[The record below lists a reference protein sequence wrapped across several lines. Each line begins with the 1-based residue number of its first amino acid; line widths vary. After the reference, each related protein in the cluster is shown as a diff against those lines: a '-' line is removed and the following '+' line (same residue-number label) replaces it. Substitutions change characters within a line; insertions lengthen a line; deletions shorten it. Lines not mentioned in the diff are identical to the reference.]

1 MKNCDRENPL
11 AGSHDAARRA
21 VRDLIHD
28 GMNRRHYEVTMVL
41 VFGEWVGAA

>member
-1 MKNCDRENPL
+1 MKNCYRENPF

-28 GMNRRHYEVTMVL
+28 GMNRRHYEATMVL
-41 VFGEWVGAA
+41 VFGERVGAA